1 MRLAE
6 RARRRC
12 ESKHIAMDMLSWIV
26 SAFTCRHMSRFV
38 DVNFL
43 RPNRERALGW
53 GRKSDLVRC
62 LILNQ
67 LNTPPALSP

>member
-6 RARRRC
+6 RARRGC
-12 ESKHIAMDMLSWIV
+12 ESKHVATERVV
-26 SAFTCRHMSRFV
+26 SLGEYSRAVTCPRFV

-53 GRKSDLVRC
+53 GRCK
-62 LILNQ
+62 
-67 LNTPPALSP
+67 